1 MKNSKKRDKKKNS
14 FDIPKHIILIG
25 KLIQIISPDLTAR
38 YVAKIFETPLKFKTP
53 ERELMMRKSAKNNL
67 LSLKGI
73 RKKVMVYSYGYSKKK
88 ILLVHGWSGRGTQLY
103 SIADKILENKM
114 MVISFDG
121 PAHGLSQGS
130 STSLKE
136 FIICIRQL
144 EKEHGPFDAA
154 IGHSFGGMALLNA
167 VTSGLKLNNLVVIG
181 ADNSISEILKSSVKK
196 FSLKPIIAQKLI
208 ELVNK
213 KLNIKVED
221 YSSQN
226 VAKNV
231 NIPTLVIHDSDDKYV
246 PVSNGLAIRHSLKK
260 GEILITNGLGH
271 HKILKDSVTNQ
282 RIIDFIT

>member
-103 SIADKILENKM
+103 SIADKLLENKM

-231 NIPTLVIHDSDDKYV
+231 DIPTLVVHDSDDNYV
-246 PVSNGLAIRHSLKK
+246 PVSNALAIRHSLKK

>member
-1 MKNSKKRDKKKNS
+1 MKNSNERNKKKNS

-231 NIPTLVIHDSDDKYV
+231 DIPTLVVHDSDDNYV
-246 PVSNGLAIRHSLKK
+246 PVSNALAIRHSLKK

-271 HKILKDSVTNQ
+271 HKILIDAPTNQ

>member
-1 MKNSKKRDKKKNS
+1 MKNSIKRNKEKNS

-25 KLIQIISPDLTAR
+25 KLIQIISPDLAAR
-38 YVAKIFETPLKFKTP
+38 FVAKIFETPLKFKAP

-67 LSLKGI
+67 LNLRGI

-121 PAHGLSQGS
+121 PAHGMSHGS
-130 STSLKE
+130 RTSLKE
-136 FIICIRQL
+136 FIKCIQQL
-144 EKEHGPFDAA
+144 EKEYGPFDAA
-154 IGHSFGGMALLNA
+154 VGHSFGAMALLNA
-167 VTSGLKLNNLVVIG
+167 VTKGLKLNNLIIIG
-181 ADNSISEILKSSVKK
+181 ADNSITEIIKSSVEK

-208 ELVNK
+208 ELINK
-213 KLNIKVED
+213 RSGINVED

-231 NIPTLVIHDSDDKYV
+231 DIPTLVIHDSEDKYV
-246 PVSNGLAIRHSLKK
+246 PVRNALAIRHSLNK
-260 GEILITNGLGH
+260 GELLMTDGLGH
-271 HKILKDSVTNQ
+271 HKILKDASTNQ
-282 RIIDFIT
+282 RIIDFLV